1 MSLVEK
7 RPTPDPDMKY
17 SVKATCIELGVCH
30 TTLMA
35 YVKRGSI
42 APIIENAVWPRYSA
56 DAIVRCWDIEIN
68 RQKNR
73 NTTANQ
79 ISETND

>member
-7 RPTPDPDMKY
+7 RPQPDPEQLY

-30 TTLMA
+30 TTLMT

-42 APIIENAVWPRYSA
+42 APIVENAVWPRYSA
-56 DAIVRCWDIEIN
+56 EAIVKCWDIEIERQRVNKTN
-68 RQKNR
+68 RK
-73 NTTANQ
+73 
-79 ISETND
+79 S